1 MIGSD
6 NRRGMIRGVSEPF
19 YLPLDGLDG
28 ERFHATFATTGPWFA
43 DSQHAGPPSAL
54 LARALEHCAPQPG
67 TQIGRI
73 TVDVLGPVPAG
84 EVTVR
89 AAVERPGR
97 SITLLVA
104 ELTAGGRTVMRAR
117 AWRLATGDTAD
128 VATADTATM
137 PGPDTARL
145 RTERPPG
152 WLPGFI
158 DALEWRWVH
167 GWLGDPGPGAV
178 WARQRVP
185 LVQGEDPTPLQR
197 MLLVADSGNGAAAP
211 LDIREWLFVN
221 TELTVHLHRPPSG
234 EWMAVDARTTLGPSG
249 MGTVAGLLYDDQG
262 QVGRCAQCLT
272 VRRRP
277 SA

>member
-1 MIGSD
+1 M
-6 NRRGMIRGVSEPF
+6 SEPF
-19 YLPLDGLDG
+19 YLPLDGPDG

-43 DSQHAGPPSAL
+43 DAQHAGPPSAL
-54 LARALEHCAPQPG
+54 LARAVERCAPQPG

-84 EVTVR
+84 EVSVR

-104 ELTAGGRTVMRAR
+104 ELTAGGRAVMRAR
-117 AWRLATGDTAD
+117 AWRLATGDTAG
-128 VATADTATM
+128 VATADIPTL
-137 PGPDTARL
+137 PGPDTAL
-145 RTERPPG
+145 PRTERPPG

-178 WARQRVP
+178 WTRQRVP
-185 LVQGEDPTPLQR
+185 LVEGEEPTPLQR
-197 MLLVADSGNGAAAP
+197 LLLVADSGNGAAAP

-277 SA
+277 TQLPAS